1 MRTLGAIAL
10 IGVGVMFLAGNIFGF
25 PFDFWGSVWPLF
37 VIVPGV
43 AMLALAFSG
52 DKNTEGFVYPGAIV
66 TGTGAILLYQNIT
79 NHWES
84 WAYMWALYPVFI
96 GLALGYHGRRRGD
109 QNNIANGRN
118 MVRSGLIMLLIFGA
132 FFEIIIFDRFGG
144 AWDTLLPLGFI
155 AAGAYLL
162 FGNRRRTISYGE
174 KAKIKN
180 DDVGSA
186 LQQRIDQALAEDEKP
201 KTPENV

>member
-10 IGVGVMFLAGNIFGF
+10 IGVGIMFLASNIFNIR
-25 PFDFWGSVWPLF
+25 FDFWGSVWPFF

-66 TGTGAILLYQNIT
+66 TGTGAILLYQNVT

-84 WAYMWALYPVFI
+84 WAYMWTLYPVFI
-96 GLALGYHGRRRGD
+96 GLALGYHGRRTGD

-180 DDVGSA
+180 DDAGSS